1 MERQKINLKKLIIFA
16 LAIFYLVGIFIHL
29 FFRSSEFLKILTPL
43 FLMLTS
49 AAVFFEDRP
58 SKKFLIWFLVGYF
71 FTLFIEIVGVKTGLI
86 FGPYKYGENLGIK
99 FYGVPLVI
107 GLNWVVLII
116 AAIGFVENIKTSNYL
131 KSFFVGLIM
140 LLYDLILEI
149 EAPELNYWFFE
160 RGEVPIQNFISWFI
174 ISFALSYFYFH
185 FQIKRSL
192 VIARFNLLFQF
203 IFFLVLLFF

>member
-49 AAVFFEDRP
+49 AAVFFEDKQ

-71 FTLFIEIVGVKTGLI
+71 FTLFIEIVGVKTSLI
-86 FGPYKYGENLGIK
+86 FGPYKYGENMGIK

-116 AAIGFVENIKTSNYL
+116 AAE
-131 KSFFVGLIM
+131 
-140 LLYDLILEI
+140 
-149 EAPELNYWFFE
+149 
-160 RGEVPIQNFISWFI
+160 
-174 ISFALSYFYFH
+174 
-185 FQIKRSL
+185 
-192 VIARFNLLFQF
+192 
-203 IFFLVLLFF
+203 